1 MNIFKRIFEKLRISK
16 ERRNAYVAAQ
26 IDVLIPYQIR
36 ALRKQ
41 YGLEQ
46 KDLAALAD
54 MKQPSISKLEKAGNR
69 ANIETLKRIA
79 NALDVALIVK
89 FVPFTELARWS
100 DNFSPDNFS
109 VPNFSMELEQIEE
122 QGINNNIFA
131 MFGTSRTESNALG
144 APSESTARL
153 TDTRGYDPQFS
164 LPIDPDPIPYLK
176 TADFKR

>member
-1 MNIFKRIFEKLRISK
+1 MNIFKRIFEKLRTSK

-109 VPNFSMELEQIEE
+109 VPNFLMELEQIET
-122 QGINNNIFA
+122 QGNNSNIFPIVI
-131 MFGTSRTESNALG
+131 TSGMNFNSLG
-144 APSESTARL
+144 WLSESTAKL
-153 TDTRGYDPQFS
+153 TDIRGYDPQSS
-164 LPIDPDPIPYLK
+164 LPTDPVPITYLK